1 MIQSNRGQRLEQVV
15 SDCELFDRVTVLC
28 ETDST
33 QDAAKRMNAMPG
45 SVIVTGRQTTGR
57 GRLGRTWIDDAG
69 EGIAVTLVTDRGE
82 PERLAMATAVGT
94 AHAAEAALGSKVGI
108 KWPNDIV
115 VDSRKLAGILV
126 EQADHRAIIGVGMN
140 VRQSSWPAELAC
152 RAVSLRQLDCGVDR
166 IDVLTNLICAIDRA
180 LCATI
185 DVLAQEY
192 SFAAMRCETRLH
204 G

>member
-1 MIQSNRGQRLEQVV
+1 
-15 SDCELFDRVTVLC
+15 
-28 ETDST
+28 
-33 QDAAKRMNAMPG
+33 
-45 SVIVTGRQTTGR
+45 
-57 GRLGRTWIDDAG
+57 
-69 EGIAVTLVTDRGE
+69 
-82 PERLAMATAVGT
+82 MAILSGT

-115 VDSRKLAGILV
+115 VNSRKLAGILV
-126 EQADHRAIIGVGMN
+126 EQSDHRAVVGVGIN

-166 IDVLTNLICAIDRA
+166 IDVLTNLIAAIDRA

-192 SFAAMRCETRLH
+192 SLRNALRNAGFTAEEQRANLRGIDPSSGSTSRSAYPMRR
-204 G
+204 